1 MNMRKAEFLVG
12 VAIVTS
18 AGVMQIRE
26 HMQPREVVGASAAQS
41 VQTAPSS
48 CVPVRHGVMP
58 ASCEPTRE
66 ARPARHAPLPSHG
79 ATAVWV

>member
-1 MNMRKAEFLVG
+1 MNMRTAEFLVG

-26 HMQPREVVGASAAQS
+26 HMQPREAVGASAAQS
-41 VQTAPSS
+41 AQTAPSS
-48 CVPVRHGVMP
+48 CAPGRHGVVP

-66 ARPARHAPLPSHG
+66 ARPARHAPMSSHG
-79 ATAVWV
+79 AMAVWV